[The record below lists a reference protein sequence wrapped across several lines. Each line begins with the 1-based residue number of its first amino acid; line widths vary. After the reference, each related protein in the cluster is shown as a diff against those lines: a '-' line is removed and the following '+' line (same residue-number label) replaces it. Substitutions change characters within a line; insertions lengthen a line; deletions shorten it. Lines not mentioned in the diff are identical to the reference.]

1 MDFHHWDF
9 VTYNFHIYF
18 LHTLLAYY
26 RVYEQRY
33 KFKKLMQNPGA
44 SSYVLTIPRMLELE
58 KNGFNFLGPR
68 ATDQQQADFAQQ
80 RQHLEEQQ
88 LFNLFVINSTRS
100 IEPITDLIGNNV
112 DGATI
117 SALLTGGLE
126 PLVDYSKHP
135 LSDSG
140 DDNKTKKV
148 SETLKDATMPFKRI
162 FNCNPFQTHSDDLL
176 LPVTGT
182 AKPDQEKAPPPA
194 VLPSMQCLQ
203 EQDAEERVKQ
213 DQARKTIQKLEQKLG
228 VCQVDWNSVAPVQ
241 KKFIN
246 SVEAVAQM
254 RGEEMTDDQ
263 CHEIYQTLDKTLTT
277 YPQIGSSF
285 SYDEG
290 LQNQLSERQ
299 LLKEKILQQ
308 QQELQQQQQQ
318 EQQER
323 RRRQQEQQE
332 RRRRRQQ
339 EQQERRRQQQEQQE
353 RRRQQEQPE
362 RRRQQED
369 DLKLWDAYQKL
380 GPQWSNISY
389 VYFKNSRSNHQ
400 LRYRWNSEP
409 FKEFI
414 SSKFGPEAHRDI
426 ERKFVHLEEQKKK
439 KSFTEEEDYQL
450 WNAYNKA
457 GSEWKLISKEYFNNS
472 RSYKQLKRRWI
483 SEPFKDFVSSQFGPE
498 AYSIAEKNCIV
509 KMMAAIPQAQST
521 LTPAAVANEETRS
534 SETAAQDVQSRP
546 QKKMRV

>member
-1 MDFHHWDF
+1 
-9 VTYNFHIYF
+9 
-18 LHTLLAYY
+18 
-26 RVYEQRY
+26 
-33 KFKKLMQNPGA
+33 MQNPGA

-162 FNCNPFQTHSDDLL
+162 FNCNPFQTHSSDDLL
-176 LPVTGT
+176 LPATGMT
-182 AKPDQEKAPPPA
+182 KPDQEKAPPA
-194 VLPSMQCLQ
+194 V
-203 EQDAEERVKQ
+203 RVKQ
-213 DQARKTIQKLEQKLG
+213 DQARKAIQELEQKLG
-228 VCQVDWNSVAPVQ
+228 VCQVDWNSV
-241 KKFIN
+241 
-246 SVEAVAQM
+246 
-254 RGEEMTDDQ
+254 TDDQ
-263 CHEIYQTLDKTLTT
+263 CHEIYQALDKTLPT
-277 YPQIGSSF
+277 YPKSGSTL

-290 LQNQLSERQ
+290 LQKQLSEKK

-318 EQQER
+318 RQQQQER
-323 RRRQQEQQE
+323 RRRQQEQQ
-332 RRRRRQQ
+332 Q
-339 EQQERRRQQQEQQE
+339 ERRQQQQQQQQQQE
-353 RRRQQEQPE
+353 LQQ
-362 RRRQQED
+362 QQED
-369 DLKLWDAYQKL
+369 DLKLWNAYQMYGPNWSTISYVVFKSLKSYNTLRMRWNSETFKEFISSKFGPEAHCDIERKVVHLEEQKRKRSGKRFTEEEDCQLWDAYQKL

-389 VYFKNSRSNHQ
+389 VYFKNSRSNVQ
-400 LRYRWNSEP
+400 LKKRWISEP

-414 SSKFGPEAHRDI
+414 SSKFGPEAYSNA
-426 ERKFVHLEEQKKK
+426 KKQNSAK
-439 KSFTEEEDYQL
+439 ILD
-450 WNAYNKA
+450 A
-457 GSEWKLISKEYFNNS
+457 IS
-472 RSYKQLKRRWI
+472 
-483 SEPFKDFVSSQFGPE
+483 
-498 AYSIAEKNCIV
+498 
-509 KMMAAIPQAQST
+509 QAQST
-521 LTPAAVANEETRS
+521 LTPAAVANEKTRS
-534 SETAAQDVQSRP
+534 SETAALVSILPRSGLNLGHDLA
-546 QKKMRV
+546 